1 VTIGLL
7 EIDFLIPGAQSLKDK
22 RRVIKSLKERMR
34 GRFNCSVAEIA
45 YQDVWSRAR
54 LAVCVVSES
63 SRHANEQLNTIAQ
76 YASRD
81 AGAAMVDYRIE
92 LL

>member
-1 VTIGLL
+1 MTIGLL
-7 EIDFLIPGAQSLKDK
+7 EIDLLIPGAHSLKEK

-34 GRFNCSVAEIA
+34 GRFNCSVAEVA
-45 YQDVWSRAR
+45 YQDVWTRAR

-63 SRHANEQLNTIAQ
+63 SRHANDQLNSIAQ
-76 YASRD
+76 YAAND